1 MYYLVI
7 NDVHKEF
14 AIVEKNYAE
23 LINDVRDEHDSSN
36 IYLLKLSDS
45 TNWDKL
51 IEEYGAKGYRYTVI
65 DTYQDVLDFVTE

>member
-1 MYYLVI
+1 MFYLVI
-7 NDVHKEF
+7 NELYNEF

-23 LINDVRDEHDSSN
+23 MIADVQDEHSCSDV
-36 IYLLKLSDS
+36 YQLKLHGN

-65 DTYQDVLDFVTE
+65 DTYQDVLDFVIQ

>member
-7 NDVHKEF
+7 NELYNEF

-23 LINDVRDEHDSSN
+23 MIADVQDEHDCSD
-36 IYLLKLSDS
+36 IYQLKLHGN

-65 DTYQDVLDFVTE
+65 DTYQDVLDFVIQ

>member
-7 NDVHKEF
+7 NEVYKEF
-14 AIVEKNYAE
+14 AIVEKNFAE
-23 LINDVRDEHDSSN
+23 MIADVQDEHGCSDV
-36 IYLLKLSDS
+36 YQLKLHGN

-65 DTYQDVLDFVTE
+65 DTYQDVLDFVIQ